1 MAQPPMSALPSR
13 ALAPPPVAELH
24 ITSMVVHALPGR
36 AQALGAAI
44 AALPG
49 AEIHAVSDTGKLVVT
64 LEAHSTGEMLER
76 IAAVQGQDGVLAS
89 AMVYQHID
97 TLDSMNKEIDD
108 VNGS

>member
-1 MAQPPMSALPSR
+1 MSDPKTWTLAQTAL
-13 ALAPPPVAELH
+13 LTIDLQNDFLH
-24 ITSMVVHALPGR
+24 PEGAYGR
-36 AQALGAAI
+36 AGQGAAAI

-97 TLDSMNKEIDD
+97 TLDSMNEEIDD